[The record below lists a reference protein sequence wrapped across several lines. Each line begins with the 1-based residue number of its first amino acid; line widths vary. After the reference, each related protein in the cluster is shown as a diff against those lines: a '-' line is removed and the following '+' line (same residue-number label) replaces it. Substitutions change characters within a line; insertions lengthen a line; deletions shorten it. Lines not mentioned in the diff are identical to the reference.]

1 MAEKILVMMADWD
14 DETQK
19 ILSGWY
25 DDLTRAGFEGK
36 QTLGLPH
43 HITMSAYTLDKE
55 EQAAKLMKKVADE
68 FAPFKVHLSHMGMF
82 EGGSVLFAG
91 PERNP
96 ELVRLHEA
104 LDLGAPQEH
113 PWTPHTTI
121 FINEPEVVHAAIPTV
136 VKSFRPLVG
145 TITKLHLCAFWP
157 TREIAS
163 FELSGTAP
171 SAEKL

>member
-1 MAEKILVMMADWD
+1 MAEKILVLMADWD

-25 DDLTRAGFEGK
+25 DELKNAGFTGK
-36 QTLGLPH
+36 QTAGLPH
-43 HITMSAYTLDKE
+43 HISLSVYTLDKE
-55 EQAAKLMKKVADE
+55 AEAVELVNKVAE
-68 FAPFKVHLSHMGMF
+68 GFVPFEVHLSHIGMF
-82 EGGSVLFAG
+82 MGGNVLFAG

-96 ELVRLHEA
+96 ELDRLHDA
-104 LDLGAPQEH
+104 CDLGVVQEH

-121 FINEPEVVHAAIPTV
+121 LIDEPDVVQSALPLV

-145 TITKLHLCAFWP
+145 KITRLHLCAFWP

-163 FELSGTAP
+163 VELKG
-171 SAEKL
+171 